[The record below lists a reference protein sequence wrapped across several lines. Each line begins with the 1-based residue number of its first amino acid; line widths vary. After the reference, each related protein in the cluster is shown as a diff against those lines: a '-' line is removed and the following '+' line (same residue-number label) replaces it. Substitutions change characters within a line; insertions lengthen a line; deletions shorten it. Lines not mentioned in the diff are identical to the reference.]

1 MHWNT
6 YFRRLLRVGWQHC
19 GPQPPR
25 HSITGTLEAVAQD
38 AEPFWRRITSR
49 TTSPRHGLS
58 AEGRRGKRWALGCR
72 WRSAGG
78 GLLSEH
84 SLGSPCGAPPLSILH
99 CSFCKHQVPFL
110 CEALYLMD
118 SEALRI
124 PG

>member
-49 TTSPRHGLS
+49 TTSPRHRLS
-58 AEGRRGKRWALGCR
+58 AEGRSGKRWALGCR

-78 GLLSEH
+78 RGGCSQNTLWGLPVGPH
-84 SLGSPCGAPPLSILH
+84 P
-99 CSFCKHQVPFL
+99 
-110 CEALYLMD
+110 
-118 SEALRI
+118 
-124 PG
+124 